1 MKPNELLEVIGEAQ
15 DDYILDAK
23 TPIKKQPAVWI
34 KWVAVAACFCLIL
47 TGTLALFDHSNPSQ
61 PDTSPFVLTAYAL
74 GADNKLSA
82 TPMTEGENVPIST
95 FEAGNGMTGFV
106 FSNKSNDSGQSV
118 SVSIT
123 GTDFSS
129 YVMSDTWKSSTS
141 ETVGSI
147 SSIDLQKTLNYIF
160 VVPSEGEEPPYRLTI
175 NVYDEAS
182 GTLVLL
188 TLVIDENNGNYTA
201 KIETIHDYKLVADID
216 ELLKPYQEVID
227 RLNEKYNCG
236 LLIPEDRKISVY
248 MAYKDMTPEEFEKQ
262 ITIELE
268 ASISGERS
276 EYDDSGTSFGVI
288 NIPKEDAFYKFNRT
302 GITEITGTSQMSDPV
317 KKVVL
322 PSASVEKFVK
332 QIEELCLQPTGTDDN
347 AKGWEYFFA
356 IKYDDGSTTSI
367 TLSEGKINI
376 DGKVYKTTLYRSNDF
391 STYFD

>member
-1 MKPNELLEVIGEAQ
+1 MKSNELLEIIGEAQ

-23 TPIKKQPAVWI
+23 TPIKKQSAVWI

-82 TPMTEGENVPIST
+82 TPMTEGENIPIST

-106 FSNKSNDSGQSV
+106 FSNKSDDSGQSV

-141 ETVGSI
+141 ETVDAI
-147 SSIDLQKTLNYIF
+147 SRIDLQKTLNYIF

-188 TLVIDENNGNYTA
+188 TLVIDGNNGNYTA
-201 KIETIHDYKLVADID
+201 KIEAIHDYELVSDID

-227 RLNEKYNCG
+227 RLNEEYNCG

-262 ITIELE
+262 ILAELNE
-268 ASISGERS
+268 STENFEGDGGMNFEHI
-276 EYDDSGTSFGVI
+276 D
-288 NIPKEDAFYKFNRT
+288 
-302 GITEITGTSQMSDPV
+302 ITPQD
-317 KKVVL
+317 
-322 PSASVEKFVK
+322 
-332 QIEELCLQPTGTDDN
+332 
-347 AKGWEYFFA
+347 
-356 IKYDDGSTTSI
+356 
-367 TLSEGKINI
+367 
-376 DGKVYKTTLYRSNDF
+376 
-391 STYFD
+391 